1 MLDEKGNFFIIEAI
15 LAISLLLFV
24 FVIFNH
30 VIFTE
35 NSDYLTVIK
44 DSNNAQDI
52 MEILSGKINFTDG
65 TFVEDITLIMKNGKN
80 SKESI
85 EEVSQMC
92 KNKFSSLNIK
102 NYQFSE
108 TNVLNNKVLSSSG
121 DYSNANNVSVAI
133 RTCYEYSYTLS
144 VW

>member
-35 NSDYLTVIK
+35 NSDYSTVIK

-121 DYSNANNVSVAI
+121 DYSNVNNVSVAI